1 MIFLKKLNNIKL
13 NNKKYKRM
21 KLVILFIKLNNRY
34 KKIIQNSKKKT

>member
-21 KLVILFIKLNNRY
+21 KDIKKLF
-34 KKIIQNSKKKT
+34 KIRKKT